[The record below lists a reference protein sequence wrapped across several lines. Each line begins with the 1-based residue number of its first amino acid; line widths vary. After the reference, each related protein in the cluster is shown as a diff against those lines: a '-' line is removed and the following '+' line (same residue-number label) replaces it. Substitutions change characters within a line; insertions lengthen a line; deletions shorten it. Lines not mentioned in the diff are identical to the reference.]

1 MSMRSTAN
9 PRSRLAAPCVVEY
22 LGHNVS
28 GKGMMTNLSRDG
40 MEILGSH
47 ATPTGM
53 RLALQLSASDS
64 ALLIQIP
71 YAYV

>member
-1 MSMRSTAN
+1 M
-9 PRSRLAAPCVVEY
+9 EY

-64 ALLIQIP
+64 TLLIQIP